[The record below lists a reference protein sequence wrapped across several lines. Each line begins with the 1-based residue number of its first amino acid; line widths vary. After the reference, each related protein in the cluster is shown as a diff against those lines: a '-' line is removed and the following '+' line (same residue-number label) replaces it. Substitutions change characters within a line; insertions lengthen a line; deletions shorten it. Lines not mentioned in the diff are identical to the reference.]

1 MAVSFD
7 AQAAINQI
15 AAELE
20 AQPASEAEIKDTAEV
35 ESKALWGGIR
45 EKANA
50 AGKSIMDYLHETAF
64 EGSKNPQGLG
74 QQILAG
80 ASHPF
85 RLANELTMESGVQGG
100 IPFVNYDPIG
110 GFLGLVSGAYG
121 IPANKWAKGEPVTK
135 MDAGV
140 GALAV
145 LGPVTGG
152 AIRGSMNVARRA
164 VPETAIDK
172 VDEVR
177 RGLLKSLA
185 VGTTAVAA
193 PVVATKTIMGKTAT
207 KVGATGA
214 RVALGASAL
223 ARNMAQDS
231 ISAIET
237 LFKAADKSLG
247 DTGKVLDEVWDTNY
261 SRGAHTKDG
270 KYVDHGGPVG
280 ENRILTV
287 GENARTM
294 VNKIGDVK
302 TTRSALINN
311 MSFGL
316 KDKAYLRFFE
326 KINKAV
332 DTNLPP
338 MRTAIDPESGLPI
351 LPNRL
356 PPSLTDPLSKGTD
369 DAFYLASKEAD
380 ELTDI
385 RRAFEEK
392 WDLPTSGSKDYLF
405 NMNPGPKF
413 ADDAVAV
420 RQFRDE
426 LNLMG
431 FNRDASQQMIS
442 RLDEIEIALR
452 NIEHLEKTDPNQLR
466 AILNQIIEDTPDFTG
481 RVPPKGLGRDFVEV
495 QQYIREMA
503 EDMLEAL
510 K

>member
-1 MAVSFD
+1 
-7 AQAAINQI
+7 
-15 AAELE
+15 
-20 AQPASEAEIKDTAEV
+20 
-35 ESKALWGGIR
+35 
-45 EKANA
+45 
-50 AGKSIMDYLHETAF
+50 
-64 EGSKNPQGLG
+64 
-74 QQILAG
+74 
-80 ASHPF
+80 
-85 RLANELTMESGVQGG
+85 
-100 IPFVNYDPIG
+100 
-110 GFLGLVSGAYG
+110 
-121 IPANKWAKGEPVTK
+121 
-135 MDAGV
+135 
-140 GALAV
+140 
-145 LGPVTGG
+145 
-152 AIRGSMNVARRA
+152 
-164 VPETAIDK
+164 
-172 VDEVR
+172 
-177 RGLLKSLA
+177 
-185 VGTTAVAA
+185 
-193 PVVATKTIMGKTAT
+193 MGKTAT

-223 ARNMAQDS
+223 ARTMAEDS
-231 ISAIET
+231 LWAIET
-237 LFKAADKSLG
+237 LFKAADKSLS
-247 DTGKVLDEVWDTNY
+247 DTGTVLH
-261 SRGAHTKDG
+261 RGAHTK
-270 KYVDHGGPVG
+270 PVV
-280 ENRILTV
+280 EHRLLTV
-287 GENARTM
+287 GENASTM
-294 VNKIGDVK
+294 VDKIGDVK

-311 MSFGL
+311 MSFNP

-392 WDLPTSGSKDYLF
+392 WDLPTSGSKDYIF
-405 NMNPGPKF
+405 DMNPGPKF

-495 QQYIREMA
+495 QQHIREMA

>member
-1 MAVSFD
+1 
-7 AQAAINQI
+7 
-15 AAELE
+15 
-20 AQPASEAEIKDTAEV
+20 
-35 ESKALWGGIR
+35 
-45 EKANA
+45 
-50 AGKSIMDYLHETAF
+50 
-64 EGSKNPQGLG
+64 
-74 QQILAG
+74 
-80 ASHPF
+80 
-85 RLANELTMESGVQGG
+85 
-100 IPFVNYDPIG
+100 
-110 GFLGLVSGAYG
+110 
-121 IPANKWAKGEPVTK
+121 
-135 MDAGV
+135 
-140 GALAV
+140 
-145 LGPVTGG
+145 
-152 AIRGSMNVARRA
+152 MNVARRA

-193 PVVATKTIMGKTAT
+193 PVIATKTLMGKTAT
-207 KVGATGA
+207 KVAATGA
-214 RVALGASAL
+214 RVALGASML

-231 ISAIET
+231 ISAIEA

-247 DTGKVLDEVWDTNY
+247 DTGKVLAKGDLVE
-261 SRGAHTKDG
+261 H
-270 KYVDHGGPVG
+270 
-280 ENRILTV
+280 RILTV
-287 GENARTM
+287 GENASTM
-294 VNKIGDVK
+294 VDKIGSVK

-311 MSFGL
+311 MSFGSR
-316 KDKAYLRFFE
+316 DKAYLEFFG

-338 MRTAIDPESGLPI
+338 MRTAIDVDSGLPI

-392 WDLPTSGSKDYLF
+392 WDLPTKGQKDYIF
-405 NMNPGPKF
+405 DMNPGPKF
-413 ADDAVAV
+413 ANDAVAV

-466 AILNQIIEDTPDFTG
+466 AILTKIVDDTPNFTG
-481 RVPPKGLGRDFVEV
+481 REGWRQRDRLKGLGGGWADR
-495 QQYIREMA
+495 QLQIREMA

>member
-1 MAVSFD
+1 MAVSID
-7 AQAAINQI
+7 AQAAINEI

-20 AQPASEAEIKDTAEV
+20 ARPASEAEIRSTAEL
-35 ESKALWGGIR
+35 ESKAFWGGIR

-50 AGKSIMDYLHETAF
+50 AGKSIMDYLNETAF

-80 ASHPF
+80 ASYPF

-100 IPFVNYDPIG
+100 IPFVNYDPVG
-110 GFLGLVSGAYG
+110 GLLGLVTGAYG

-135 MDAGV
+135 LDAGV

-145 LGPVTGG
+145 LGPLTGAG
-152 AIRGSMNVARRA
+152 IRGSMNVARKA

-193 PVVATKTIMGKTAT
+193 PVVATKTLMGKTAT

-223 ARNMAQDS
+223 ARSMAEDS
-231 ISAIET
+231 LWAIEV
-237 LFKAADKSLG
+237 LFKAADKSLS
-247 DTGKVLDEVWDTNY
+247 DTGKVLAKGDLVE
-261 SRGAHTKDG
+261 H
-270 KYVDHGGPVG
+270 
-280 ENRILTV
+280 RILTV
-287 GENARTM
+287 GENASTM
-294 VNKIGDVK
+294 VDKIGSVK
-302 TTRSALINN
+302 TTRSALINS

-338 MRTAIDPESGLPI
+338 MRTAIDPESGFPI

-356 PPSLTDPLSKGTD
+356 PPSLKDPLKPATTD
-369 DAFYLASKEAD
+369 NAFYLASKEAD

-405 NMNPGPKF
+405 DMNPGPKF

-466 AILNQIIEDTPDFTG
+466 AILNQIIKDTPDFTG
-481 RVPPKGLGRDFVEV
+481 RVPPKGLGREFHEIH
-495 QQYIREMA
+495 QNIREMA

>member
-1 MAVSFD
+1 MAISID
-7 AQAAINQI
+7 AQAAINEI

-20 AQPASEAEIKDTAEV
+20 ARPASEAEIRSTAEL
-35 ESKALWGGIR
+35 ESKAFWGGIR

-50 AGKSIMDYLHETAF
+50 AGKSIMDYLNETAF

-80 ASHPF
+80 ASYPF

-100 IPFVNYDPIG
+100 IPFVNYDPVG
-110 GFLGLVSGAYG
+110 GLLGLVTGAYG

-135 MDAGV
+135 LDAGV

-145 LGPVTGG
+145 LGPLTGAG
-152 AIRGSMNVARRA
+152 IRGSMNVARKA

-193 PVVATKTIMGKTAT
+193 PVVATKTLMGKTAT

-223 ARNMAQDS
+223 ARSMAEDS
-231 ISAIET
+231 LWAIEV
-237 LFKAADKSLG
+237 LFKAADKSLS
-247 DTGKVLDEVWDTNY
+247 DTGKVLAKGDLVE
-261 SRGAHTKDG
+261 H
-270 KYVDHGGPVG
+270 
-280 ENRILTV
+280 RILTV
-287 GENARTM
+287 GENASTM
-294 VNKIGDVK
+294 VDKIGSVK
-302 TTRSALINN
+302 TTRSALINS

-338 MRTAIDPESGLPI
+338 MRTAIDPESGFPI

-356 PPSLTDPLSKGTD
+356 PPSLKDPLKPATTD
-369 DAFYLASKEAD
+369 NAFYLASKEAD

-405 NMNPGPKF
+405 DMNPGPKF

-466 AILNQIIEDTPDFTG
+466 AILNQIIEDTPNFTG
-481 RVPPKGLGRDFVEV
+481 RVPPKGLGREFVEIH
-495 QQYIREMA
+495 QHIREMA